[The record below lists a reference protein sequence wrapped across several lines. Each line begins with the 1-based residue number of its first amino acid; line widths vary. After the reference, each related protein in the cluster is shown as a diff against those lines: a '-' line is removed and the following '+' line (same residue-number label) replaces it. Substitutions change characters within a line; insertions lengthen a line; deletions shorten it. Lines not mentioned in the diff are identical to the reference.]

1 MLYTSTERS
10 SFVAVPLALW
20 LGIWPSLPIS
30 SWGLLTFVSRIW
42 KFVVFTKI
50 KDCSAWLSL
59 KECILNNYVNIYTLF
74 LQDLFFVSQL
84 QLAPHNNPYPLH
96 GQPVTF
102 PLTDVFNFLEHCDWQ
117 VHPATDSNPLK
128 KLWIVSTQT
137 QALRYYLNWY
147 KLW

>member
-30 SWGLLTFVSRIW
+30 SWGLLAFVSRIW

-102 PLTDVFNFLEHCDWQ
+102 PLTDVIGKYTLRHILIPWKNCELCQRKRKHWGITGIGINCD
-117 VHPATDSNPLK
+117 
-128 KLWIVSTQT
+128 KL
-137 QALRYYLNWY
+137 LR
-147 KLW
+147 